1 MNEDPNESW
10 GAMDEEEIGLR
21 PDVLYENQLRAEAL
35 EEQQAQQA
43 AESQPTPTPA
53 GESQPLTQ
61 SPPAGEQ
68 ETEEAPNQFKNADGS
83 INYDAIDRAA
93 AGFDK
98 QDRDMLSAI
107 PVGVADFG
115 VDLINMIP
123 GVNVPK
129 LPRYENDIAEATRNI
144 SSVVIPTMAGAGAI
158 KAAGLAGHARLGW
171 GIGNLKSVQWLGTT
185 GAAAGSGAFVGAVS
199 SEYEQDN
206 ALGALKQNFPL
217 VGDFIPDSLATLDS
231 DSPDEKRIKSIK
243 EDLLGGLLIDTIG
256 PAVKLAKGLF
266 STRQVVQPG
275 VVRTVPTLVGETPQA
290 RRWIAENGPPKNV
303 NLDPETDFLDNLA
316 RREESLD
323 ELGSYNL
330 SLDPQMS
337 VPLKGVHDMFDY
349 GELGMR
355 QVDAYGIAEAGI
367 DAARISKN
375 LDTVNGRIANF
386 ISEPALSYS
395 LTDVGNMGD
404 ISLGF
409 AKELENA
416 GPLGMVGRNWKVTFA
431 DQLDATMDIT
441 QDLFDPRMSRE
452 DIARIVA
459 PMTTVNSTGTQVLSE
474 EGFGM
479 VTKAL
484 RGFGE
489 ELSAMDY
496 TRAESLLA
504 GSLSGRISDLSEGMR
519 IADGTV
525 AVEGA
530 QDKLIDLMKY
540 LYQVQGSA
548 TYYKNR
554 KVNLLEQIKNGFT
567 NITGYNAA
575 TINEG
580 SEVAK
585 KVFRRSE
592 YFGESLKTLAKTDP
606 ITVKQ
611 LMLAYEMTD
620 GRISSINTL
629 NDYIFDLTGNLGKG
643 LIDMDPA
650 TKNLLISG
658 VWNNMYNSVLSAFKT
673 PIQALT
679 GNASNMILK
688 PVTHFAGALRHGD
701 LKAMQRNWIAYS
713 SITESFGKA
722 LNYSGSVFRK
732 ASQDPNSVASVT
744 RTDLLLKQEKELELL
759 QELAR
764 SKMAEGDDGLA
775 FVVRQIE
782 MMNGMAKDPV
792 LRFGSNALIATDG
805 LTGSM
810 VANSESYF
818 RAMDELADSG
828 QKISK
833 ESVKAISDKYYAKM
847 FNKKGL
853 IKDEAVKWTNNEMAL
868 NLDSPLIGGITGLTE
883 RLPILKPFLMFP
895 TTGGNRIALL
905 TKYAPYSPFI
915 REVNQLA
922 NTPLKQILGNTEF
935 IDNILTTRGIDI
947 STMSDLAKQNRITDI
962 KYEVIGRKYVGMATV
977 ASAVGLMMNTRIT
990 GTKGLTDQ
998 RAQASRVKQSN
1009 WKPKTIEI
1017 PGGKVVSYESL
1028 GIVGDWLGLT
1038 VDIMDNFTSL
1048 GGVQVGEYLSLM
1060 GMLLAA
1066 NLTDNT
1072 GLSTIKPLTDMT
1084 TGTKGFERWA
1094 AGFVNGLGPL
1104 AGQRAEWSRVFADG
1118 LRIVE
1123 ADFMSQLENRNRFAN
1138 ELDPTANNAFIYSPV
1153 TGKKANGY
1161 SFLQRLWN
1169 STNVMQVHDTP
1180 SPEEDFLSE
1189 WEFDTA
1195 TTFETIEG
1203 VKVPP
1208 PIQSELMRIMG
1219 EQGIFRRGIKEVMR
1233 SAKDSNAAGSYEEIK
1248 GTGNQAAIDE
1258 WMSIHRRLKDAQTAG
1273 KESAIMSL
1281 PPAMQAELTTAAAQQ
1296 MENADAARQG
1306 REAINLKRK

>member
-1 MNEDPNESW
+1 MSGGVSSEVENFATDPRDSI
-10 GAMDEEEIGLR
+10 EI
-21 PDVLYENQLRAEAL
+21 A
-35 EEQQAQQA
+35 
-43 AESQPTPTPA
+43 T
-53 GESQPLTQ
+53 
-61 SPPAGEQ
+61 SPI
-68 ETEEAPNQFKNADGS
+68 T
-83 INYDAIDRAA
+83 
-93 AGFDK
+93 
-98 QDRDMLSAI
+98 
-107 PVGVADFG
+107 GVADFG
-115 VDLINMIP
+115 VDLINIIP

-129 LPRYENDIAEATRNI
+129 LPKYENDIAEATRAI
-144 SSVVIPTMAGAGAI
+144 SSVVIPTMYGAGGIRAV
-158 KAAGLAGHARLGW
+158 GNAGHARLGL
-171 GIGNLKSVQWLGTT
+171 GIGNLKSVQWLGNT
-185 GAAAGSGAFVGAVS
+185 GAAAGAGAFVGAVS
-199 SEYEQDN
+199 SEYEQHN

-266 STRQVVQPG
+266 STRQVVDPN
-275 VVRTVPTLVGETPQA
+275 VVRVVPALVGETPQS
-290 RRWIAENGPPKNV
+290 RKWITDNAPPKNV
-303 NLDPETDFLDNLA
+303 NLDPEADFLDNLA

-323 ELGSYNL
+323 ELGGYNL

-452 DIARIVA
+452 DIARIVS

-484 RGFGE
+484 RGFGD
-489 ELSAMDY
+489 ELSAMNY

-504 GSLSGRISDLSEGMR
+504 GSLSGRISDLSEGIR

-548 TYYKNR
+548 TFYKNR
-554 KVNLLEQIKNGFT
+554 KANLLEQIKNGFT

-580 SEVAK
+580 SEIAK

-592 YFGESLKTLAKTDP
+592 YFGDSLKTLAKTDP

-629 NDYIFDLTGNLGKG
+629 NDYVFDLTGNLGKG

-658 VWNNMYNSVLSAFKT
+658 VWNNIYNSVLSALKT
-673 PIQALT
+673 PISALT

-688 PVTHFAGALRHGD
+688 PVTHFAGALVHRD

-713 SITESFGKA
+713 SLTESFGKA
-722 LNYSGSVFRK
+722 FNYSGSVFRK

-759 QELAR
+759 QELAK

-775 FVVRQIE
+775 IVVRQIE

-868 NLDSPLIGGITGLTE
+868 NLDSPLIGGLTGMTE

-895 TTGGNRIALL
+895 TTGGNKIALL
-905 TKYAPYSPFI
+905 AKYAPYSPFI

-962 KYEVIGRKYVGMATV
+962 KYEVMGRKMVGMAAVT
-977 ASAVGLMMNTRIT
+977 SAVGLMMNTRIT

-1009 WKPKTIEI
+1009 WKSKTVKL
-1017 PGGKVVSYESL
+1017 PFSDKVVSYEAL
-1028 GIVGDWLGLT
+1028 GVLGDWVGLT

-1048 GGVQVGEYLSLM
+1048 GGVQVEEYLSLM
-1060 GMLLAA
+1060 GMLLAS

-1104 AGQRAEWSRVFADG
+1104 AGQRAEWSRVFSDG

-1138 ELDPTANNAFIYSPV
+1138 ELDPTANNAYIYSPV
-1153 TGKKANGY
+1153 TGKKANSY

-1169 STNVMQVHDTP
+1169 STNVMQIHDTP

-1203 VKVPP
+1203 VKVSP
-1208 PIQSELMRIMG
+1208 PIQSELMKIMG

-1233 SAKDSNAAGSYEEIK
+1233 SAKDANAAGSYEEIK
-1248 GTGNQAAIDE
+1248 GSGNQAAIDE
-1258 WMSIHRRLKDAQTAG
+1258 WMFIHQRLKNAQTAG

-1296 MENADAARQG
+1296 MEDADAARQG